1 MHLNSDNIK
10 AAAIATASYGIFVGS
25 DTVVKLQSEGYPLA
39 QTIFMVAGM
48 ACFFMALFC
57 IVTRNPRR
65 LIPRYPR
72 FVITR
77 GLILATN
84 TAMFYYSISL
94 IPLADAYVLAFT
106 GPIFVALLAF
116 LFLGERLSALATI
129 GVVLGFVG
137 VVIATRPAGGSFG
150 LGHAAAVGSA
160 LLFSITLLMLRR
172 VHHAESDL
180 ALAFVPLV
188 IMASAALLIAL
199 FTGSIVPVALDAFL
213 VFALGGFCQF
223 IANILLVRA
232 FRLGTASVVAPFQY
246 SQIFWGSL
254 IGYLVFGAT
263 IDVYTVIGATVII
276 GSGLLVLR

>member
-1 MHLNSDNIK
+1 MYLATDNVK
-10 AAAIATASYGIFVGS
+10 AAAIATASYGIFVVS
-25 DTVVKLQSEGYPLA
+25 DTVVKFQSEGYPLS
-39 QTIFMVAGM
+39 QTIFMAAGM
-48 ACFFMALFC
+48 ACLFMGLYC
-57 IVTRNPRR
+57 IITGNPRR
-65 LIPRYPR
+65 LVPRYPR
-72 FVITR
+72 FVIIR

-84 TAMFYYSISL
+84 TAMFYYAVSL

-116 LFLGERLSALATI
+116 LFLGERLSVLATI
-129 GVVLGFVG
+129 GVVLGFTG
-137 VVIATRPAGGSFG
+137 VVIATRPTGGTFD
-150 LGHAAAVGSA
+150 LGHASAVSSA
-160 LLFSITLLMLRR
+160 LLFSTTLLMLRR

-188 IMASAALLIAL
+188 ILAGAAFLIAS
-199 FTGSIVPVALDAFL
+199 FKGSIVPVTSNAFF
-213 VFALGGFCQF
+213 VFALGGFCQC

-246 SQIFWGSL
+246 SQIFWGGL

-263 IDVYTVIGATVII
+263 VDVYTVIGAVVII

>member
-1 MHLNSDNIK
+1 MHLATDNIK
-10 AAAIATASYGIFVGS
+10 AAAIATTSYGIFVVS
-25 DTVVKLQSEGYPLA
+25 DTVVKFQSEGYPLS
-39 QTIFMVAGM
+39 QTIFMAAGM
-48 ACFFMALFC
+48 ACLFMVLYC
-57 IVTRNPRR
+57 IITGNPRR
-65 LIPRYPR
+65 LVPRYPR
-72 FVITR
+72 FVIIR

-84 TAMFYYSISL
+84 TAMFYYAVSL

-116 LFLGERLSALATI
+116 LFLGERLSVLATI
-129 GVVLGFVG
+129 GVVLGFTG
-137 VVIATRPAGGSFG
+137 VVVATRPTGGTFD

-160 LLFSITLLMLRR
+160 LLFSTTLLMLRR

-188 IMASAALLIAL
+188 ILAGAAFLIAFL
-199 FTGSIVPVALDAFL
+199 TGSIVPVTFNALL
-213 VFALGGFCQF
+213 VFALGGFCQC

-263 IDVYTVIGATVII
+263 VDIYTVIGAAVII

>member
-1 MHLNSDNIK
+1 MRLNSDNIK

-25 DTVVKLQSEGYPLA
+25 DTVVKLQSEGHPLS
-39 QTIFMVAGM
+39 QTIFMVSGM
-48 ACFFMALFC
+48 ACVFMALFC

-65 LIPRYPR
+65 LIPIYPR

-116 LFLGERLSALATI
+116 LVLGERLSVLATI

-160 LLFSITLLMLRR
+160 VLFSITLLMLRR

-188 IMASAALLIAL
+188 IMAGVAFLIAL
-199 FTGSIVPVALDAFL
+199 STGSIIPVALDAFL

-232 FRLGTASVVAPFQY
+232 FRLGTASVVAPSQY

-263 IDVYTVIGATVII
+263 IDIYTVIGAVVII